1 MPGEE
6 EYGHEHEQSLD
17 KEDIQLDNISGDA
30 ADALNQDFR
39 NDDG

>member
-6 EYGHEHEQSLD
+6 EYEHEQSLD
-17 KEDIQLDNISGDA
+17 KEDIQLGDVSDDA
-30 ADALNQDFR
+30 ADALNQEFR